1 MNQPLDLSAPMLQAL
16 SFDFQT
22 LSTAYRDGL
31 SPRALVEEVYRRI
44 LDNRDQHIWTY
55 LIPLD
60 QLIEQA
66 RRLEQAAASG
76 ASLPLFGLPFGVKD
90 NIDVDGLPT
99 GAACASFTYTATRTA
114 HVVERLQAAGAILIG
129 KQNMDQFATGLVGIR
144 SPQGYCHNPFNQDY
158 IPGGSSSG
166 SAVAV
171 SSGQVSFSIGSDT
184 GGSGRVPAA
193 LNNIVGLKPTPGRVS
208 GYGFLYCN
216 RSFDAPPVFALTSD
230 DAYTVLGT
238 IEGYDARDIYSLSI
252 PKEDSP
258 VRLPATF
265 RFGLPSDKHLSFFGD
280 QLAQAQFEK
289 AVRKLTDLGGTAVE
303 IDFEPFAE
311 AGKLVFNSA
320 FIAERWLTYGATA
333 EPADRHV
340 HPAVRLAILA
350 AKRYSAADAFDAMYA
365 LESHKR
371 RAWQQLDKVDVLV
384 LPTAATIYRIKE
396 VEADPVALNAN
407 LGYYTYFAN
416 PLRLSAISVPA
427 GLRPDGLP
435 FGVCFLAK
443 SFEDKRLLPYARSF
457 HDAVGGKLGAT
468 AHAYHSASGI
478 STTTQGAIA

>member
-1 MNQPLDLSAPMLQAL
+1 MNKPLDLSAPELQTL
-16 SFDFQT
+16 SFDFPT
-22 LSTAYRDGL
+22 LTSAYRDGL
-31 SPRALVEEVYRRI
+31 SPLALVEEVHRRI
-44 LDNRDQHIWTY
+44 RTQRDQHIWTY
-55 LIPLD
+55 LIPQD
-60 QLIEQA
+60 QLGEQA
-66 RRLEQAAASG
+66 RKLEQAAAQG

-90 NIDVDGLPT
+90 NIDVAGLPT

-144 SPQGYCHNPFNQDY
+144 SPQGYCRNPFHPDY
-158 IPGGSSSG
+158 VPGGSSSG

-171 SSGQVSFSIGSDT
+171 STGQVSFSIGSDT

-208 GYGFLYCN
+208 SYGFLYCN
-216 RSFDAPPVFALTSD
+216 RSFDVPPVFALTSE
-230 DAYTVLGT
+230 DAYAVLDQ
-238 IEGYDARDIYSLSI
+238 IEGYDARDIYSVNI
-252 PKEDSP
+252 PREEP
-258 VRLPATF
+258 PTRLPKHF
-265 RFGLPSDKHLSFFGD
+265 RFGLPAEKYLNFFGD
-280 QLAQAQFEK
+280 QLAEAQFETS
-289 AVRKLTDLGGTAVE
+289 VRRLIDLGGEAVE

-333 EPADRHV
+333 EPADPHV

-350 AKRYSAADAFDAMYA
+350 AKRYSAADAFDAVYA
-365 LESHKR
+365 LEAHKR
-371 RAWQQLDKVDVLV
+371 KAAQELDKVDILA
-384 LPTAATIYRIKE
+384 LPTAGTIYRIKD

-416 PLRLSAISVPA
+416 PLRLAAISVPA
-427 GLRPDGLP
+427 GLRSDGLP
-435 FGVCFLAK
+435 FGLCLLTR
-443 SFEDKRLLPYARSF
+443 SFEDKRLLPYAQAF

-468 AHAYHSASGI
+468 GHAYHGAAPITSGVP
-478 STTTQGAIA
+478 A